1 LGIRLTK
8 MNTPTFL
15 PKIFNRQNRPGK
27 LARTII
33 RALLIFSFIP
43 LSLMAV
49 AAYLRTRDLLQ
60 SQVVTQMQNLVTTEM
75 TATQNAMKI
84 KQNHLASVDRIVAE
98 ITTRVWSA
106 NTIDGILQTAVKEIG
121 RALNL
126 SEATIE
132 LNVEEQGA
140 VKDE

>member
-1 LGIRLTK
+1 
-8 MNTPTFL
+8 
-15 PKIFNRQNRPGK
+15 
-27 LARTII
+27 
-33 RALLIFSFIP
+33 
-43 LSLMAV
+43 
-49 AAYLRTRDLLQ
+49 
-60 SQVVTQMQNLVTTEM
+60 MQNLVTPEM

-84 KQNHLASVDRIVAE
+84 KQIRLSSVDRTVAE

-126 SEATIE
+126 SQATIE
-132 LNVEEQGA
+132 LNVDEQGA